1 MKKELITEESVKTLV
16 EDMSEDDRKAL
27 SFYTHLMMKAFADKD
42 NVKVAIL
49 FDTEESSGVAAI
61 NMTSAEVV
69 SAIENAHKN
78 LYEVITRDM
87 PPKGML
93 N

>member
-1 MKKELITEESVKTLV
+1 
-16 EDMSEDDRKAL
+16 MSEDDRKAL

>member
-16 EDMSEDDRKAL
+16 EDMDEDDRRAL

-42 NVKVAIL
+42 SVKVVIV

-69 SAIENAHKN
+69 SILENAHKH

>member
-1 MKKELITEESVKTLV
+1 MKKELITEESVEALV
-16 EDMSEDDRKAL
+16 KEMDEDEREAL
-27 SFYTHLMMKAFADKD
+27 SLYTHMMMMAFANRG
-42 NVKVAIL
+42 NVKVAII
-49 FDTEESSGVAAI
+49 FDTEDSSGVAAI

-69 SAIENAHKN
+69 SALENAHKN

>member
-1 MKKELITEESVKTLV
+1 MKKELITEESVEALV
-16 EDMSEDDRKAL
+16 KEMTEEDRKAL
-27 SFYTHLMMKAFADKD
+27 SMYTYMMMMAFADKE
-42 NVKVAIL
+42 NYRVAII
-49 FDTEESSGVAAI
+49 FDTEDSSGVAAI
-61 NMTSAEVV
+61 NMTGAEVV

>member
-1 MKKELITEESVKTLV
+1 MKKELITEESVRTLV
-16 EDMSEDDRKAL
+16 EDMDEDDRKAL

-49 FDTEESSGVAAI
+49 FDTEEASGVAAI
-61 NMTSAEVV
+61 NMNTEEVMHALEA
-69 SAIENAHKN
+69 SHKN
-78 LYEVITRDM
+78 LYKVITEDM

>member
-1 MKKELITEESVKTLV
+1 MKRELITEESVKTLV
-16 EDMSEDDRKAL
+16 EDLDEDDRKAL

-42 NVKVAIL
+42 NVKVAIV
-49 FDTEESSGVAAI
+49 FDTEEGSGVAAI
-61 NMTSAEVV
+61 NMTAAEVMYALE
-69 SAIENAHKN
+69 SSHKN
-78 LYEVITRDM
+78 LYKVITEDM